1 MDELKL
7 KDELLKVYDIY
18 IEGFK
23 SNDMNLINNII
34 NFPIAILKDGMV
46 EMLDYYP
53 INPKQLK
60 TEKEWNHSTEWK
72 FDITAINDKNG
83 HIIASAIRRKIDG
96 SFIEKVSAFYGF
108 AKINNEWKM
117 CSFSEI
123 IS

>member
-1 MDELKL
+1 MNESIL
-7 KDELLKVYDIY
+7 KDELIKVYDKY

-23 SNDMNLINNII
+23 SNDMYLINSII
-34 NFPIAILKDGMV
+34 NFPIAILKDGIV

-60 TEKEWNHSTEWK
+60 AEKEWNHSTDWK
-72 FDITAINDKNG
+72 FDITAINKNNG
-83 HIIASAIRRKIDG
+83 HIIASATRRKIDG